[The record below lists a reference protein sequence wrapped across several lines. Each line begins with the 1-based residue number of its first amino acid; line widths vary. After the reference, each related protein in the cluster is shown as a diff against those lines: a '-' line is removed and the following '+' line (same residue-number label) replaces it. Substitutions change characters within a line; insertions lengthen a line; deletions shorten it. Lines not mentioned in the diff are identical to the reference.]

1 MCDYRSHSN
10 KEMRLILSSEFLLVW
25 PIKEKC
31 VHLVRLIPGYP
42 VSSSPSLHLSTAAA
56 VHRESGAQVLRQPFI
71 KSRGHAGHRL
81 TWAPPTVPCSRNRH
95 MSPGKCGAERT
106 GGCTGAM
113 ADPARGCS
121 NPDTLSSSSRRRRG
135 TEPTAERPP
144 VPPGTPAAEP
154 AEGPL
159 RTAAAIFT
167 GALVV
172 AWRDDANIPRLS
184 PHGVG
189 A

>member
-1 MCDYRSHSN
+1 
-10 KEMRLILSSEFLLVW
+10 MRESRQTNTRICFLSPVRLPSTSLLLLQFTVNLEHRCYANLSSRHTG
-25 PIKEKC
+25 P
-31 VHLVRLIPGYP
+31 
-42 VSSSPSLHLSTAAA
+42 
-56 VHRESGAQVLRQPFI
+56 
-71 KSRGHAGHRL
+71 RL

-95 MSPGKCGAERT
+95 MSLGKCAAERT
-106 GGCTGAM
+106 GGCTGAI

-167 GALVV
+167 RALVV
-172 AWRDDANIPRLS
+172 AWRDDANTLRLS
-184 PHGVG
+184 PQGVG